1 MLVELSRPIGDQAL
15 LIIAE
20 LTLELRYDELHDADG
35 RSENRLVAAR
45 TMNVECLV
53 GRGAGRN
60 TSDAG
65 R

>member
-1 MLVELSRPIGDQAL
+1 MK
-15 LIIAE
+15 AE
-20 LTLELRYDELHDADG
+20 LTLELRNDEFHDGDG
-35 RSENRLVAAR
+35 RGENNLLAAR

>member
-20 LTLELRYDELHDADG
+20 LTLELQYDELHDADRRG
-35 RSENRLVAAR
+35 ENRLVAAR
-45 TMNVECLV
+45 AMNVKCLV
-53 GRGAGRN
+53 GQRASRN
-60 TSDAG
+60 TGDG